1 MRRNRKAI
9 FFAPHNLPLMN
20 SRLLDQFSMLTVT
33 QAAFFFASARQL
45 LIQK

>member
-9 FFAPHNLPLMN
+9 FFARHNILLMN
-20 SRLLDQFSMLTVT
+20 SRPLDHFSMLTVT
-33 QAAFFFASARQL
+33 QAAFCSASARQL